1 MPICSCFCPSI
12 RPHFQRAHCGS
23 LVSASRSSWFSDTIT
38 EQLCAVSRELLPLD
52 SGHFFPL
59 FFNFS
64 FVFFHPPGLIQ
75 TVLTCGQGFSLQSTW
90 SSSLPWHRAGC
101 HGHMDHQGDGADS
114 SQLTEVIHPSF
125 WPEETGCSGLCKHL
139 CLNPGQQG

>member
-52 SGHFFPL
+52 SGHFFPFFLIFLL
-59 FFNFS
+59 FFFS
-64 FVFFHPPGLIQ
+64 PPGLVQ
-75 TVLTCGQGFSLQSTW
+75 TVFTCGQGFSLQSTW
-90 SSSLPWHRAGC
+90 SSSLPGHRAGVTATWTIRVMELIP
-101 HGHMDHQGDGADS
+101 HS
-114 SQLTEVIHPSF
+114 SLKSSIHPSGQKKLDAL
-125 WPEETGCSGLCKHL
+125 GCANISV
-139 CLNPGQQG
+139 